1 MNASHERCPKFTS
14 EKQDVKSSVIYVLK
28 HFDHKY
34 EVRTIILN
42 ALFQLDYEVSFVYLS
57 K

>member
-1 MNASHERCPKFTS
+1 MNASHETCPKFTS

-34 EVRTIILN
+34 EARTIILN